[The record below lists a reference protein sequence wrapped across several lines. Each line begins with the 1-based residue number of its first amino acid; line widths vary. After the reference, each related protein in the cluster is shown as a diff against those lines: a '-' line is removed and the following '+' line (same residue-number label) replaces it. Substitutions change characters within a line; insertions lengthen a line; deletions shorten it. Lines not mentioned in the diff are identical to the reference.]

1 MRVSNI
7 FAAAVPADLSED
19 VTRCRAC
26 VRLVG
31 WREQAALE
39 VPPRFRADVAT
50 HSFWARPVPA
60 FGDPRAWLAV
70 VGLAP
75 AAQGGNRT
83 GRMFTGDR
91 SGEFLY
97 AALHRAGLASAPRSE
112 HREDG
117 LRLRGVLITA
127 ALRCAPPANRPDA
140 AELARCRH
148 FLARDL
154 GGLPRLRVVLALGRI
169 AHDAVLALL
178 PEEVRRP
185 RRPFSHG
192 AVHALPGGLWLVD
205 SFHVSQQNT
214 FTGRLTPRMF
224 DAVLTRC
231 RRLGRDGGGA
241 QYGAV
246 AGRGRREVL

>member
-1 MRVSNI
+1 MGVSNI
-7 FAAAVPADLSED
+7 FAGAGPTGPSRD

-26 VRLVG
+26 ARLVR
-31 WREQAALE
+31 WREQAGLR
-39 VPPRFRADVAT
+39 VPPRFRAEVAA
-50 HSFWARPVPA
+50 HGFWARPVPA

-75 AAQGGNRT
+75 AAQGANRT

-97 AALHRAGLASAPRSE
+97 AALHRAGLASAPLSE
-112 HREDG
+112 HRDDG

-140 AELARCRH
+140 AELARCRA

-154 GGLPRLRVVLALGRI
+154 AGLRRLRVVLALGRI

-178 PEEVRRP
+178 PEPTRR
-185 RRPFSHG
+185 RRRRFGHG
-192 AVHALPGGLWLVD
+192 AVHHLPGGLWLVD

-214 FTGRLTPRMF
+214 FTGRLTERMF
-224 DAVLTRC
+224 DAVLARC
-231 RRLGRDGGGA
+231 KRLGRSSAGA
-241 QYGAV
+241 Q
-246 AGRGRREVL
+246 